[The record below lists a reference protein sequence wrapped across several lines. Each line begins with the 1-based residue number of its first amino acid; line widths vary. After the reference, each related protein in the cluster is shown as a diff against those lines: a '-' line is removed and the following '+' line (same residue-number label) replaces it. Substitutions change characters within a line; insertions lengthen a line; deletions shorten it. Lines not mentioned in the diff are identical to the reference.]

1 MDEKACPDG
10 VAAALALGPVP
21 LSGASIVE
29 ASGAMWATAK
39 EKLSPPA
46 PAITTAVCTVTR
58 SPGTKATRGL
68 QIVYPAGSATRL
80 PACTPLRE
88 PVTRTVP
95 SAAGVIP
102 RKLIVVCGVAN
113 RSPGEGETATGLAS
127 EAAAPAAPAVHDI
140 GPAGPATKATATA
153 AVPA

>member
-1 MDEKACPDG
+1 MDEGADPDG
-10 VAAALALGPVP
+10 VAEVLALGPVP
-21 LSGASIVE
+21 LSGVSSLE
-29 ASGAMWATAK
+29 ACDAMWATAK

-46 PAITTAVCTVTR
+46 PAIATAVCTVTR

-80 PACTPLRE
+80 PTCTPLRE

-95 SAAGVIP
+95 SAAEVIP

-113 RSPGEGETATGLAS
+113 RSPGEGEATTGLAG
-127 EAAAPAAPAVHDI
+127 EVTAPATPAVKDV
-140 GPAGPATKATATA
+140 GPAHPVTKATATA
-153 AVPA
+153 AAPA

>member
-1 MDEKACPDG
+1 MDEETGPDR
-10 VAAALALGPVP
+10 VAAALAPGSVP
-21 LSGASIVE
+21 LPGGSIL
-29 ASGAMWATAK
+29 AACGAMWATAK

-58 SPGTKATRGL
+58 SPGTKGTRDR

-95 SAAGVIP
+95 SAAGVIL
-102 RKLIVVCGVAN
+102 RKLIAVCGVAN
-113 RSPGEGETATGLAS
+113 RSPGDGETATGLAG
-127 EAAAPAAPAVHDI
+127 EVAAPAAPAVEDI
-140 GPAGPATKATATA
+140 GPASPATKATARA
-153 AVPA
+153 AAPA